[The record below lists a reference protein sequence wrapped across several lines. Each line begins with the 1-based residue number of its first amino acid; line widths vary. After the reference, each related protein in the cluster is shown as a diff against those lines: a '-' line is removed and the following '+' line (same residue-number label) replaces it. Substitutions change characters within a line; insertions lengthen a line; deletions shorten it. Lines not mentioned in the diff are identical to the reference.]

1 MAMGKG
7 IEYLSSE
14 SGRRVKVDFAD
25 WLSRLLDAIESH
37 PSLRLVGYPKTGT
50 DQVAKRVPIVSLVS
64 DQYDSHEMAMMLDSV
79 FGIECRSGLHCAGR
93 IHKHIGSSV
102 ESGALR
108 MSFGHTSNA
117 SDVEAAVEGI
127 QALGARI

>member
-1 MAMGKG
+1 
-7 IEYLSSE
+7 
-14 SGRRVKVDFAD
+14 
-25 WLSRLLDAIESH
+25 
-37 PSLRLVGYPKTGT
+37 
-50 DQVAKRVPIVSLVS
+50 
-64 DQYDSHEMAMMLDSV
+64 MMLDSV

-108 MSFGHTSNA
+108 MSFGHTSST

-127 QALGARI
+127 QALGACI